1 MRPLTLS
8 LLVASTAASDLDAS
22 CCPLFLQCRCCCF
35 CSSNLLAVAGLK
47 TSEQFR
53 GAAEVVALF
62 LQDEEAQEPRIS
74 ESLLVLGN
82 SRSSEL
88 SSDSTS
94 TFTLSC
100 LISFSFAFPIGGVFS
115 VALKNAGNPGSFF
128 HLSQFS
134 KSRRPC
140 NVEREL
146 DWGLFLREKSGST
159 IF

>member
-1 MRPLTLS
+1 AFWWPQQQHR
-8 LLVASTAASDLDAS
+8 DLDAS

-94 TFTLSC
+94 TFTCLSC

-128 HLSQFS
+128 TSANLAN
-134 KSRRPC
+134 PG
-140 NVEREL
+140 
-146 DWGLFLREKSGST
+146 GLVMLRENLIGD
-159 IF
+159 FF